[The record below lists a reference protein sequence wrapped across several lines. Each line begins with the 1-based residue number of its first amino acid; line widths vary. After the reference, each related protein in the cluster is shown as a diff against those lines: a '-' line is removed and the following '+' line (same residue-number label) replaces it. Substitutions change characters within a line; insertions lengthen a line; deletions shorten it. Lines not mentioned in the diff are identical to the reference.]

1 MRRREFITLLGSG
14 AIAWPL
20 AAGAQQPTMPVIG
33 FLHSA
38 SPAPMARH
46 LVAFRQGLS
55 EAGYVEGQNVAI
67 EYRWAQG
74 QYDRLPALAADLVS
88 RKVTVIVAGAPPAAL
103 AAKASTTTIPIV
115 FGIGYDPVQYGLVAS
130 LNRPGGNVT
139 GVVFFGGAP
148 TPKRLQLLHEIVPT
162 ASAVGLLVN
171 PNTPTSEGQVTDVR
185 AAARALGWEL
195 HVFNVGRESDF
206 DAVFANA
213 IELRVAALI
222 VGGDPFFMSSQ
233 GQIIALAARHALPA
247 IYDRREYAEAGGL
260 MSYGTSLID
269 VLRQQG
275 AYTGRILKGEK
286 PADLPVTQPTKFELV
301 INSKTAKALG
311 LTIPPTLIA
320 TADEVIE

>member
-1 MRRREFITLLGSG
+1 MRRRDFITLVGG
-14 AIAWPL
+14 AAAWPL
-20 AAGAQQPTMPVIG
+20 EARAQQSTIPVIG

-46 LVAFRQGLS
+46 MVAFRQGLS

-67 EYRWAQG
+67 EYRWAEG

-88 RKVTVIVAGAPPAAL
+88 RKVAVIVAGAPPAAL

-139 GVVFFGGAP
+139 GVIFFAGAP
-148 TPKRLQLLHEIVPT
+148 MPKRLQLLHEIVRT
-162 ASAVGLLVN
+162 ASTVGLLVN

-195 HVFNVGRESDF
+195 HVFNVSRESDF

-213 IELRVAALI
+213 IEQRVAALI

-233 GQIIALAARHALPA
+233 GQIIALAARYSLPA

-260 MSYGTSLID
+260 ISYGTSLID

-275 AYTGRILKGEK
+275 VYTGRILKGEK

-311 LTIPPTLIA
+311 LTIPPTLLA